1 MKRIFLILF
10 SMWITITTFAQI
22 SQVIDAI
29 TQLFVLPPLVS
40 EINVLVG

>member
-1 MKRIFLILF
+1 MKRLFLIIF

-22 SQVIDAI
+22 SQVIDVI
-29 TQLFVLPPLVS
+29 TQFFVLPPLVN